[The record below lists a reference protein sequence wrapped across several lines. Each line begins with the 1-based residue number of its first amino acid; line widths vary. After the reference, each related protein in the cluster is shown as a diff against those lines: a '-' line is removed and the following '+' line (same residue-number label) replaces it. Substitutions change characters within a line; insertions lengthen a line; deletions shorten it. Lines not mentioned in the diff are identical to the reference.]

1 MTSPSSSPLAD
12 RFAFA
17 QAIAKEAG
25 DLTLTHY
32 RKRGL
37 AVDTKRDGSPVTI
50 ADRSAEELLRKLV
63 ASRFPTDAISGE
75 EFGDTPGTA
84 PASGFRWVFDPI
96 DGTKSFVSGVPLYG
110 TMVACLHHEDP
121 VIGVINMPA
130 LGEVVAAAKG
140 LGCTLARTG
149 HPTEPARVSGVRD
162 LKEAIFVYTAP
173 EVYTQAG
180 KWPLFERMSHATRL
194 SRGWSDCYGC
204 VLVATGR
211 ADIWVEPTV
220 ALWDVAAAVPIIEE
234 AGGRY
239 TDLSGRR
246 DATTGSCI
254 ATNGHLHDAAMK
266 IVRGE

>member
-1 MTSPSSSPLAD
+1 MTTPLAE

-17 QAIAKEAG
+17 KAIAREAG
-25 DLTLTHY
+25 DLTLTHF

-50 ADRSAEELLRKLV
+50 ADREAEQRLRALV
-63 ASRFPTDAISGE
+63 EARFPADAILGE
-75 EFGDTPGTA
+75 EFGDKPGT
-84 PASGFRWVFDPI
+84 SGFRWVFDPI

-110 TMVACLHHEDP
+110 TMVACLQHEDP

-130 LGEVVAAAKG
+130 LAELVAAAKG
-140 LGCTLARTG
+140 IGCTLERTG
-149 HPTEPARVSGVRD
+149 HAPEPARVSGVRD
-162 LKEAIFVYTAP
+162 MKEAIFVYTAP

-254 ATNGHLHDAAMK
+254 ATNGHLHEAAMK
-266 IVRGE
+266 VVQSS